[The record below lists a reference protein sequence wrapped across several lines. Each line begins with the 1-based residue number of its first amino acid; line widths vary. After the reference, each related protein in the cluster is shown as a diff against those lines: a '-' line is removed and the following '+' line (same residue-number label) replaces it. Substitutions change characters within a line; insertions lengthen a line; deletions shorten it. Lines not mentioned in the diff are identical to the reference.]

1 MGTMQYDVKSTHMNA
16 SGLAVPFRTRL
27 KGFDLFANTA
37 TSAQSYFY
45 DTNSVSTTYTR
56 TTTTLTVTFVNHN
69 LFTNEWVHLD
79 FTSGGALDGLYQ
91 VTVVDLN
98 TFTVTTVA
106 SGTIATSNV
115 TAYLN
120 VLLILDS
127 ISVSNQSLLIPG
139 EGILA
144 RGGIQAVLAANH
156 SVTLYYG

>member
-27 KGFDLFANTA
+27 KGFDLFSSSATA
-37 TSAQSYFY
+37 AQSYFY
-45 DTNSVSTTYTR
+45 DTNSVSATYTR
-56 TTTTLTVTFVNHN
+56 ALTVVTVTFVNHN
-69 LFTNEWVHLD
+69 LFTNEWVYLD

-91 VTVVDLN
+91 VTVLTN
-98 TFTVTTVA
+98 STFTITTVA

-127 ISVSNQSLLIPG
+127 ISISNQSLLIPG

-144 RGGIQAVLAANH
+144 RGGIQAALAANH
-156 SVTLYYG
+156 TVTLYYG

>member
-1 MGTMQYDVKSTHMNA
+1 MATMQYDVKSIHMNA
-16 SGLAVPFRTRL
+16 SGLAAPFRTRL
-27 KGFDLFANTA
+27 KAFDLFSSSATA
-37 TSAQSYFY
+37 AQSYFY
-45 DTNSVSTTYTR
+45 DTNSVAATYTR
-56 TTTTLTVTFVNHN
+56 ALTVVTVTFPNHN

-91 VTVVDLN
+91 VTVVNLN

-127 ISVSNQSLLIPG
+127 ASVSNQSLLIPG

-156 SVTLYYG
+156 TVTLYYG

>member
-27 KGFDLFANTA
+27 KGFDLFSNTA

-45 DTNSVSTTYTR
+45 DTNSVSATYTR
-56 TTTTLTVTFVNHN
+56 ALTVVTVTFVNHN
-69 LFTNEWVHLD
+69 LFTNEWVYLD
-79 FTSGGALDGLYQ
+79 FTSGGALDGVYQ
-91 VTVVDLN
+91 VTVLTN
-98 TFTVTTVA
+98 STFTITTVA

-127 ISVSNQSLLIPG
+127 ISISNQSLLIPG

-144 RGGIQAVLAANH
+144 RGGIQAALAANH

>member
-1 MGTMQYDVKSTHMNA
+1 MQYDVKSQHMNA

-27 KGFDLFANTA
+27 KAFDLFANTA
-37 TSAQSYFY
+37 TAAQSYFY
-45 DTNSVSTTYTR
+45 DTNSISATYTR
-56 TTTTLTVTFVNHN
+56 TTTVVTVTYENHGLYAN
-69 LFTNEWVHLD
+69 QWVYLD
-79 FTSGGALDGLYQ
+79 FTAGTPGAAADGLYQ
-91 VTVVDLN
+91 VTGATAN
-98 TFTVTTVA
+98 TFTITTVA
-106 SGTIATSNV
+106 SGTITAGAV

-144 RGGIQAVLAANH
+144 RGGIQAALAANH

>member
-1 MGTMQYDVKSTHMNA
+1 MGTMQYDVKSIHMNA

-27 KGFDLFANTA
+27 KAFDLFANTA
-37 TSAQSYFY
+37 TAAQSYGY
-45 DTNSVSTTYTR
+45 DTNSVAATYTR
-56 TTTTLTVTFVNHN
+56 ALTVVTVTFTNHN
-69 LFTNEWVHLD
+69 LFTNEWVYLD

-98 TFTVTTVA
+98 TFTITTVA

-127 ISVSNQSLLIPG
+127 ASVSNQSLLVPG

-144 RGGIQAVLAANH
+144 RGGIQLVLAANH
-156 SVTLYYG
+156 TITIYYG